1 MKVDKNLKSKR
12 SNWEFDKQ
20 IVNKFESHV
29 EKSVPFYNIS
39 HEIVLGLSDYFLKK
53 ESRFYDIG
61 CSTGSL
67 IHKIYNK
74 NKDKKIKLIGLDD
87 SKAMIAKA
95 NKKNKNKLSF
105 INTKL
110 ENYKFLKSDMITSLY
125 TIQFIQPKFRQ
136 KLFDKIYKSLNWGG
150 AFVLFEKIRGD
161 DARFQDLLTFLYY
174 DFKTSNGL
182 KPNEILNKEISL
194 RSVLEPYTIQA
205 NIDFMKRAGFKDI
218 MPICQYLC
226 FKGFL
231 AIK

>member
-95 NKKNKNKLSF
+95 NKKIKNKLSF

-182 KPNEILNKEISL
+182 KPNEILNKEISH

-205 NIDFMKRAGFKDI
+205 NIDFMKRADLRI
-218 MPICQYLC
+218 
-226 FKGFL
+226 
-231 AIK
+231 